1 MNENYVTVVGNV
13 VAPPVERRTRNGGP
27 FTTFRVA
34 STPRYRSGD
43 GRYVDG
49 ATSFYGVCAFNALA
63 ANVARSLQKGQ
74 PVIVHGRL
82 RVTEWRDERDQP
94 RTSVEIDASH
104 VGPDLAYG
112 QASFARLSRAEAL
125 GHDPLGDPDVQASL
139 REEADGPGHEAGPGP
154 DDDGGRGR
162 PDEDPVPRVA
172 ADPGAGLGDPE
183 TDAYEVVPAGV

>member
-49 ATSFYGVCAFNALA
+49 PTSFYGVCAFNALA
-63 ANVARSLQKGQ
+63 ANVARSVQKGQ

-104 VGPDLAYG
+104 VGPDLAW
-112 QASFARLSRAEAL
+112 ASC
-125 GHDPLGDPDVQASL
+125 
-139 REEADGPGHEAGPGP
+139 
-154 DDDGGRGR
+154 
-162 PDEDPVPRVA
+162 
-172 ADPGAGLGDPE
+172 
-183 TDAYEVVPAGV
+183 